1 MVYTALDAAKQS
13 ASSGITCEVV
23 NCRFIKPM
31 DTAYLDSIKKK
42 FAKIITLEEGT
53 TTGGFG
59 DGVAGWL
66 LENGFQGQFKK
77 LGLPDTFVEHGSRDQ
92 ILTMLGLDVDGVAQ
106 SIRNF
111 VGEKDSV
118 SV

>member
-1 MVYTALDAAKQS
+1 M
-13 ASSGITCEVV
+13 
-23 NCRFIKPM
+23 
-31 DTAYLDSIKKK
+31 
-42 FAKIITLEEGT
+42 
-53 TTGGFG
+53 
-59 DGVAGWL
+59 
-66 LENGFQGQFKK
+66 ENGFQGQFKK

>member
-1 MVYTALDAAKQS
+1 M
-13 ASSGITCEVV
+13 
-23 NCRFIKPM
+23 
-31 DTAYLDSIKKK
+31 KKK
-42 FAKIITLEEGT
+42 FTKIITLEEGT

-66 LENGFQGQFKK
+66 LENGFQGQLKK

-92 ILTMLGLDVDGVAQ
+92 ILAMLGLDVDGVVQ
-106 SIRNF
+106 SIRDL
-111 VGEKDSV
+111 VSEKETV